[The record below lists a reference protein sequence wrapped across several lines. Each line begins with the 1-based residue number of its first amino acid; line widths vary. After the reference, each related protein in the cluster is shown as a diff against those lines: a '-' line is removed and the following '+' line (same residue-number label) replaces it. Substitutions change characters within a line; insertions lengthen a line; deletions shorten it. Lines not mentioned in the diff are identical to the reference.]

1 MATLRGRFSK
11 TNRAMIVKLALL
23 LGLNTK
29 ERKKDQ
35 EFTVIPWLQRLRG
48 PSVSRFA

>member
-1 MATLRGRFSK
+1 MTTLRSKFSK
-11 TNRAMIVKLALL
+11 TNRAMVVKLALL
-23 LGLNTK
+23 LGINTK

-35 EFTVIPWLQRLRG
+35 EFTVIPWLQRLKG